1 MAAKY
6 KLINIQWD
14 TDGDEKILRELPKE
28 LSIDS
33 DALSISDENKR
44 EEVEETISD
53 YLSDTYGFCHFG
65 FKFYKGELN
74 MTYDVKITEIS
85 IRHVTVEADSQWEA
99 EEIAEDR
106 WNSGDQDYILTSED
120 FVEAQFDAVAK
131 ET

>member
-1 MAAKY
+1 MATKF
-6 KLINIQWD
+6 IVTNIQWD
-14 TDGDEKILRELPKE
+14 TDGDEKILKDLPTE
-28 LSIDS
+28 LSIDA
-33 DALSISDENKR
+33 DTLSISDKDEI
-44 EEVEETISD
+44 EETISD

-74 MTYDVKITEIS
+74 MKYDVKITEIS

-99 EEIAEDR
+99 EEIAQDC

>member
-1 MAAKY
+1 MATKY
-6 KLINIQWD
+6 IVTNILWD
-14 TDGDEKILRELPKE
+14 TDGDKETLTNLPAE

-33 DALSISDENKR
+33 DALGISDED
-44 EEVEETISD
+44 EIEETISD

-74 MTYDVKITEIS
+74 MKYDVKITEIS

-99 EEIAEDR
+99 EEIAQDC